1 MNQHLSSGGSSLAL
15 NLVFK
20 SNHLYDH
27 RTLVLAFDD
36 LLMNNPNSGGR
47 NEFMVNLNTVEKIEL
62 ESSCKLTPKILKRM
76 PFAIYDH
83 LSFFVNDKF
92 IFCSGHK
99 RPGVVRIGQNIFMGY
114 QTISLLFQ

>member
-1 MNQHLSSGGSSLAL
+1 
-15 NLVFK
+15 
-20 SNHLYDH
+20 
-27 RTLVLAFDD
+27 
-36 LLMNNPNSGGR
+36 
-47 NEFMVNLNTVEKIEL
+47 MVNLNTVEKIEL

-99 RPGVVRIGQNIFMGY
+99 RPGVVRNGQNIVMG
-114 QTISLLFQ
+114 QSNSFIVVSLIVLMIMMVSGVKRRADI

>member
-1 MNQHLSSGGSSLAL
+1 
-15 NLVFK
+15 
-20 SNHLYDH
+20 
-27 RTLVLAFDD
+27 
-36 LLMNNPNSGGR
+36 
-47 NEFMVNLNTVEKIEL
+47 MVNLNTVEKIEL

-99 RPGVVRIGQNIFMGY
+99 RPGVVRIGQNIVVGQSNSF
-114 QTISLLFQ
+114 IVVSLIVLMVSGVTGRADI

>member
-1 MNQHLSSGGSSLAL
+1 
-15 NLVFK
+15 
-20 SNHLYDH
+20 
-27 RTLVLAFDD
+27 
-36 LLMNNPNSGGR
+36 
-47 NEFMVNLNTVEKIEL
+47 MVNLNTVEKIEL

-99 RPGVVRIGQNIFMGY
+99 RPGVVRIGQNIVVGQSNSF
-114 QTISLLFQ
+114 IVVSLIVLMTFKMIIP

>member
-1 MNQHLSSGGSSLAL
+1 
-15 NLVFK
+15 
-20 SNHLYDH
+20 
-27 RTLVLAFDD
+27 
-36 LLMNNPNSGGR
+36 
-47 NEFMVNLNTVEKIEL
+47 MVNLNTVEKIEL

-99 RPGVVRIGQNIFMGY
+99 RPGVVRIGQSIVVGQSNSFIVV
-114 QTISLLFQ
+114 SLIVLMVSGVTGRADI

>member
-1 MNQHLSSGGSSLAL
+1 
-15 NLVFK
+15 
-20 SNHLYDH
+20 
-27 RTLVLAFDD
+27 
-36 LLMNNPNSGGR
+36 
-47 NEFMVNLNTVEKIEL
+47 MVNLNTVEKIEL

-99 RPGVVRIGQNIFMGY
+99 RPGVVRIGQNIVVGQSNSF
-114 QTISLLFQ
+114 IVVSLIVLSMMVSVGTG

>member
-1 MNQHLSSGGSSLAL
+1 MS
-15 NLVFK
+15 
-20 SNHLYDH
+20 
-27 RTLVLAFDD
+27 
-36 LLMNNPNSGGR
+36 NPNSGGR

-99 RPGVVRIGQNIFMGY
+99 RPGVVRIVGQNIFMGN
-114 QTISLLFQ
+114 QTISLFFNDCSHDV

>member
-1 MNQHLSSGGSSLAL
+1 
-15 NLVFK
+15 
-20 SNHLYDH
+20 
-27 RTLVLAFDD
+27 
-36 LLMNNPNSGGR
+36 
-47 NEFMVNLNTVEKIEL
+47 MVNLNTVEKIEL

-99 RPGVVRIGQNIFMGY
+99 RPGVVRIGQNIVVGN
-114 QTISLLFQ
+114 QTISLFFHEFTDYSHDVKCLTVSVVTGRADI

>member
-1 MNQHLSSGGSSLAL
+1 M
-15 NLVFK
+15 
-20 SNHLYDH
+20 
-27 RTLVLAFDD
+27 
-36 LLMNNPNSGGR
+36 
-47 NEFMVNLNTVEKIEL
+47 NLNTVEKIEL

-99 RPGVVRIGQNIFMGY
+99 RPGVVRIGQNIVVGQSNSF
-114 QTISLLFQ
+114 IVVSLIVLMMVSVGTG